1 MAKIA
6 FLFPGQGSQYVGMG
20 QDLYSKYNCV
30 KKVFD
35 EADEILNFELK
46 KVIFEGPADKLKET
60 QFTQPAV
67 FVTSIGCLEVL
78 KEKGINAEI
87 LAGHSLGE
95 YTAFVAA
102 GSLTFS
108 YALKLVQKRAQFMQ
122 EVAQKRRGTMAAII
136 GLSIQ
141 EVNNICCEVSPQGVA
156 EPVNFNTPGQIVIAG
171 DIKAC
176 EEAVKLA
183 KDRGAMRAITLEVS
197 GAFHSSLMDEASQKL
212 ALELAK
218 YDINQAN
225 IGVIANFSADEV
237 KDPEQI
243 KHVMIK
249 QLNNPVRWEDSMAK
263 IIGMGIDTFIEV
275 GPSRVLSGLIKR
287 IDKKYNMLNVEDEK
301 SLDKTLNTIHAG

>member
-1 MAKIA
+1 MGKIA

-20 QDLYSKYNCV
+20 QDLYSKYGSV

-35 EADEILNFELK
+35 EANEILNFELK

-67 FVTSIGCLEVL
+67 FVTSIGCLEIL
-78 KEKGINAEI
+78 RDKGISAQI

-102 GSLTFS
+102 GSLSFS
-108 YALKLVQKRAQFMQ
+108 DGLKLVQKRAQFMQ
-122 EVAQKRRGTMAAII
+122 EVARKRKGTMAAII
-136 GLSIQ
+136 GLSIE
-141 EVNNICCEVSPQGVA
+141 EVNNICREVSPQGVA

-171 DIKAC
+171 DVKAC

-183 KDRGAMRAITLEVS
+183 GDRGAIRAITLEVS

-212 ALELAK
+212 TLELEQ
-218 YDINQAN
+218 YNINQAT

-237 KDPEQI
+237 KDPKQI
-243 KHVMIK
+243 KQAMIK
-249 QLNNPVRWEDSMAK
+249 QLNNPVRWEDSMSK
-263 IIGMGIDTFIEV
+263 IMGMGIDTFIEI
-275 GPSRVLSGLIKR
+275 GPGRVLSGLMKR
-287 IDKKYNMLNVEDEK
+287 INKNITILNVGDEK
-301 SLDKTLNTIHAG
+301 SLDKTLNSINAG